1 MSRFALVTPRRA
13 LVFAFGLILLFVAR
27 VKDDPNRV
35 LVAAEPV
42 GHARIAHAK
51 LPLSFEPN
59 LGQADPRV
67 KFLSRGPG
75 YTLFL
80 AEDEA
85 VVALRKSGARRQD
98 SGLRIQDSGFRR
110 QKSEEERRPWSVVRG
125 QLQETRG
132 GDSQH
137 VTRQRHTRH
146 CNFQRPVPSP
156 GPFNSPP
163 QAASREPCC
172 QGHRRK

>member
-1 MSRFALVTPRRA
+1 MAWEEKPMSRFALVTLRRA
-13 LVFAFGLILLFVAR
+13 SVFTFGLFLLFAAR
-27 VKDDPNRV
+27 VRDDPTRV

-51 LPLSFEPN
+51 LLLSFEPN

-85 VVALRKSGARRQD
+85 VVALRKSVARRQ
-98 SGLRIQDSGFRR
+98 
-110 QKSEEERRPWSVVRG
+110 EPERR
-125 QLQETRG
+125 
-132 GDSQH
+132 SQ
-137 VTRQRHTRH
+137 
-146 CNFQRPVPSP
+146 
-156 GPFNSPP
+156 
-163 QAASREPCC
+163 
-172 QGHRRK
+172 